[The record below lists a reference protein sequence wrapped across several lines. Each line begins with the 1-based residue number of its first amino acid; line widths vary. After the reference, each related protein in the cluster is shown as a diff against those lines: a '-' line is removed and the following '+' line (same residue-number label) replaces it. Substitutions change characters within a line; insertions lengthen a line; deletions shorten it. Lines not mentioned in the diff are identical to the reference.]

1 MFGKKPQIPP
11 ERRQAELR
19 RMETNGR
26 QARLQLVKLKKL
38 EQELRFHAGLS
49 SNQIDSIR
57 PEFYAGL
64 SKKVLGPAA
73 QATHELHQVLMAL
86 ENAIPFLPG
95 GRS

>member
-26 QARLQLVKLKKL
+26 QARVQLARLRKL

-64 SKKVLGPAA
+64 SKKVIGPAV
-73 QATHELHQVLMAL
+73 QATHELHQILMAL
-86 ENAIPFLPG
+86 DHAIPHLPG